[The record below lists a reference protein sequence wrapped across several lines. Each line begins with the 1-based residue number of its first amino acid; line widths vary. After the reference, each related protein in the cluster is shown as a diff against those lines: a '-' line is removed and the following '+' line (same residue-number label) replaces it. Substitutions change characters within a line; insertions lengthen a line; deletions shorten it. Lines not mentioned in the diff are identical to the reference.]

1 MATQPTETIHTP
13 TLQLAGKPIPELF
26 SMYAAIAD
34 ELRQRGI
41 MRTSNN
47 LVGDLAEYLFS
58 QAMGWKLSDNSQCG
72 YDAEHTEGIQRTTFQ
87 IKGRRLTP
95 QNPSRQL
102 GALRDLEL
110 DGSFDYL
117 AAVLFNPDYTVQR
130 AIILPRQQVLQ
141 ASTFIERTNS
151 HKFHLLDSAW
161 DLPGAQDVTD
171 RLRAVVWTST
181 ELETHS

>member
-1 MATQPTETIHTP
+1 MTIQDIKP
-13 TLQLAGKPIPELF
+13 TLAPSLQLSDKPTPELF
-26 SMYAAIAD
+26 TIYAAIAD

-72 YDAEHTEGIQRTTFQ
+72 YDAVAEDGGMKTTYQ

-102 GALRDLEL
+102 GALRGLEQ
-110 DGSFDYL
+110 DSSFDML
-117 AAVLFNPDYTVQR
+117 AAVLFNADYSVRR
-130 AIILPRQQVLQ
+130 AIILPRAQVL
-141 ASTFIERTNS
+141 ANTSFVTRTNS
-151 HKFHLLDSAW
+151 YVFQLTDGMW
-161 DLPGAQDVTD
+161 ELPEAIDVTSQ
-171 RLRAVVWTST
+171 LQAVN
-181 ELETHS
+181 LA

>member
-1 MATQPTETIHTP
+1 MSEKQNTI
-13 TLQLAGKPIPELF
+13 QLEGRSTPELF

-72 YDAEHTEGIQRTTFQ
+72 YDAVAEDADTKTTYQ

-110 DGSFDYL
+110 ADSFDYL
-117 AAVLFNPDYTVQR
+117 AAVLFNPDYTVHR
-130 AIILPRQQVLQ
+130 AIILPRQQVLE
-141 ASTFIERTNS
+141 ASAFIERTNS
-151 HKFHLLDSAW
+151 HKFQLLDGVW
-161 DLPGAQDVTD
+161 GLPGAQDVTD
-171 RLRAVVWTST
+171 RLRAVVWIPPVG
-181 ELETHS
+181 LEVCS